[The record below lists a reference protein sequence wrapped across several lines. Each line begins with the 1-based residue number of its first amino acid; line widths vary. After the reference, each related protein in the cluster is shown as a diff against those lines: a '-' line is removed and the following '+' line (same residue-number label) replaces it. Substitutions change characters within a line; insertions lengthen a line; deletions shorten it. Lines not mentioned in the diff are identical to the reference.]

1 MSSDFPSTASL
12 LKRREKAVPRGPF
25 NVTPLFADQA
35 QGAKIRDVDGRDY
48 LDFCGGIGCVNVG
61 HNHPRVVA
69 AVKEQ
74 ADNFLHTCW
83 HVAMYESYVR
93 LAERL
98 NTLVPIPGHNMTAF
112 FNSGAEAGEN
122 AVKIARTYTGRSAI
136 VSFERGFHG
145 RTLMGM
151 SLTGKVH
158 PYTAGF
164 GPFAPEIYHL
174 PWRPFFNPPAELSDE
189 RIASEARA
197 ALDDLFAY
205 GVEAANVA
213 CVIIEPVLGEGGFY
227 PVHPAALKVL
237 HEVTRAQ
244 GILLISDEVQTGF
257 GRCGKLFASELF
269 DVKFDMMVMA
279 KSLAAGMPLSAVTAA
294 TDIMN
299 SPKVGGIGGTFGGN
313 PLSCAAAHAV
323 LDIMQDE
330 KLPERARQIGSRV
343 MTRFRD
349 FAATLPHVSHPRG
362 LGAMCAVDIVDPET
376 GQGSPEIAGKILIA
390 ARKQGLLVMTASGF
404 VLRTLM
410 PLMISDEDLDE
421 GLEILSAALDD
432 VLQESPG

>member
-1 MSSDFPSTASL
+1 M
-12 LKRREKAVPRGPF
+12 
-25 NVTPLFADQA
+25 
-35 QGAKIRDVDGRDY
+35 
-48 LDFCGGIGCVNVG
+48 
-61 HNHPRVVA
+61 
-69 AVKEQ
+69 
-74 ADNFLHTCW
+74 
-83 HVAMYESYVR
+83 
-93 LAERL
+93 
-98 NTLVPIPGHNMTAF
+98 
-112 FNSGAEAGEN
+112 
-122 AVKIARTYTGRSAI
+122 
-136 VSFERGFHG
+136 SFERGFHG

-174 PWRPFFNPPAELSDE
+174 PWRPFFNPPAEFSDE
-189 RIASEARA
+189 KIASEARA

-205 GVEAANVA
+205 GVDAANVA

-227 PVHPAALKVL
+227 PVHPVALKVL
-237 HEVTRAQ
+237 REVTRAQ
-244 GILLISDEVQTGF
+244 NILLISDEVQTGF

-269 DVKFDMMVMA
+269 DVEFDMMVMA

-294 TDIMN
+294 TEIMN

-330 KLPERARQIGSRV
+330 KLPERAQQIGSRV
-343 MTRFRD
+343 MARFRD

-376 GQGSPEIAGKILIA
+376 GQGE
-390 ARKQGLLVMTASGF
+390 TAQI
-404 VLRTLM
+404 V
-410 PLMISDEDLDE
+410 
-421 GLEILSAALDD
+421 AD
-432 VLQESPG
+432 VLNGQIHRMSLSPFFLQVSLLSLER